1 MDVLNEKDSHDSELL
16 VYTMTLI
23 NKTLSNIPDQDTF
36 YDVTDALE
44 EQKIN
49 VISQVILFKVTL
61 HMLESSLQWHHYVAL
76 HCIASFV
83 YFSCHVARVR

>member
-1 MDVLNEKDSHDSELL
+1 MDVLNEKDSHDTELL

-23 NKTLSNIPDQDTF
+23 NKTLSNVPDQDTF

-49 VISQVILFKVTL
+49 QIAQVTDCFL
-61 HMLESSLQWHHYVAL
+61 
-76 HCIASFV
+76 C
-83 YFSCHVARVR
+83 